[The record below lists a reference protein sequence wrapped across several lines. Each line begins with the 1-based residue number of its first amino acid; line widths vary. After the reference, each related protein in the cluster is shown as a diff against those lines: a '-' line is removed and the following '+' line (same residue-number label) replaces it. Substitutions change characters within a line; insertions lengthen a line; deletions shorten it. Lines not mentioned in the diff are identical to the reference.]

1 MDLNVFESSRPM
13 AMTQTNNVNVLADH
27 RLGFE
32 HRLLET
38 SVASKPLDHSFI
50 PKFTHNIK
58 TLTSTPMPHPS
69 PRSLTTSS
77 CASSSTLYRIDE
89 TMELS
94 GLGLSIGLPTSVDHH
109 NSSLNMEQPRSF
121 STSPLMHSTS
131 STTTMP
137 SSNNNTSLANAMISV
152 V

>member
-1 MDLNVFESSRPM
+1 MDLNVFERSGSM
-13 AMTQTNNVNVLADH
+13 AMTQTNNVTALADH
-27 RLGFE
+27 GLRFE
-32 HRLLET
+32 HCLLET

-50 PKFTHNIK
+50 PEFTHNIK
-58 TLTSTPMPHPS
+58 TLTSNPMPHPS
-69 PRSLTTSS
+69 PRSLATSS

-89 TMELS
+89 TMEIS
-94 GLGLSIGLPTSVDHH
+94 GLGLSIGLPTSEDHH

-121 STSPLMHSTS
+121 STPPLMHSSS
-131 STTTMP
+131 STTAMP